1 MAFLNEAN
9 CYISNKMH
17 LDQGYVGGQKDA
29 PTRKSTEV
37 YEMMAFALIYIEVEL
52 VLKGTKM

>member
-1 MAFLNEAN
+1 
-9 CYISNKMH
+9 MH